1 MKTMTESTFAIS
13 AFPSADTILTPKVRR
28 IGSVRSQTLIAMA
41 RKLSAI
47 ALCTALMT
55 VLSSQVFAETG
66 TLTITPNTYDFKDH
80 DIGTTDK
87 TIFRVQNQG
96 TSKLAVIRVWIAG
109 SANNYFVDQNAC
121 DKTLDPRESCNV
133 TVGFAPLDDRTIDEK
148 NRPSLQ
154 IEYSIDDHKSYV
166 ASNLLGSGHFPDLS
180 VSPSQIQFVPQR
192 ISTFSAAQIITITNP
207 QKGTGARTISSVS
220 GSGDF
225 LIQSQSCTQ
234 PLKVGDSCT
243 IVVNFSPKRSGLVQ
257 GTLRVTSD
265 SLRSPHEI
273 TLTGEAV
280 DCWDGAHCIPR
291 SHELLAVILFAGLY
305 WLGMLLVRWNR
316 VAKSTRRLL
325 AAQIGSS
332 TVQLAYLVQL
342 GNAVGQIGDL
352 FSSAQNLFEKQKF
365 YERIADF
372 LFWSRGQEITGWG
385 YIHEAEIQMAKFL
398 PVETV
403 KARLE
408 SAQRD
413 LKTLNTTSAE
423 SQANDIQ
430 QALSGTP
437 PASLDRCKALLAEAL
452 NTNYNK
458 TDGDFADLVSWQNK
472 TGWLVACGL
481 LLIVG
486 LSATLDHAVL
496 FLVGGT
502 GGLLSRLSR
511 SLQRKDVPTD
521 YGASWTTLFLSPVV
535 GALGGWTGILLASV
549 AVKVGVLGNVFNV
562 DWNDTYGPITLGLAL
577 LFGVSER
584 AFDSVLSKLDDKVA
598 GPASTN
604 QSGQQAGLKLTTDGN
619 LPSGTVGQ
627 DYRAELKAIGGAGSL
642 TWTRTAGS
650 LPDGLTMDSSGVIS
664 GNPLASAASKTFA
677 FTAEVND
684 GGSKQS
690 QQFTIKVN

>member
-1 MKTMTESTFAIS
+1 MKKITESIFAIS
-13 AFPSADTILTPKVRR
+13 AFRSADTFFGPNVRR
-28 IGSVRSQTLIAMA
+28 IGSVCSQAPIVTP

-47 ALCTALMT
+47 ALCIVLMSI
-55 VLSSQVFAETG
+55 LSSQAFAETEP
-66 TLTITPNTYDFKDH
+66 LAITPNTYDFKDH

-87 TIFRVQNQG
+87 TIFKIQNQG
-96 TSKLAVIRVWIAG
+96 TSKLTVMRVWIAG
-109 SANNYFVDQNAC
+109 SANDYFIDQNDC
-121 DKTLDPRESCNV
+121 DKTLDSREFCSV
-133 TVGFAPLDDRTIDEK
+133 TVGFSPVDDRTIDEK
-148 NRPSLQ
+148 SRPSLQ
-154 IEYSIDDHKSYV
+154 LEYSIGDHKSYV
-166 ASNLLGSGHFPDLS
+166 SSKLLGSGHFPDLS
-180 VSPSQIQFVPQR
+180 VSPSQIQFAPQR
-192 ISTFSAAQIITITNP
+192 ISTLSAAQIITITNP
-207 QKGTGARTISSVS
+207 QKGGSTRTISTVS
-220 GSGDF
+220 GTGDF
-225 LIQSQSCTQ
+225 LIQSQSCAQ

-243 IVVNFSPKRSGLVQ
+243 VVVNFSPKWSGLAQ
-257 GTLRVTSD
+257 GMLRVTSD
-265 SLRSPHEI
+265 SQRSPHEI
-273 TLTGEAV
+273 TLTGHGI
-280 DCWDGAHCIPR
+280 DCWDGTHCVSR

-332 TVQLAYLVQL
+332 IVQLAYLVQL

-352 FSSAQNLFEKQKF
+352 FSAARNLFEKQKF

-385 YIHEAEIQMAKFL
+385 YVHEAEIQMAKFL
-398 PVETV
+398 PTETV
-403 KARLE
+403 RARLE
-408 SAQRD
+408 TAQRD

-437 PASLDRCKALLAEAL
+437 PASLDRCQALLAEAL

-458 TDGDFADLVSWQNK
+458 SDGDFADLVSWQNK

-535 GALGGWTGILLASV
+535 GALGGWTGILLATV
-549 AVKVGVLGNVFNV
+549 AVKVGVLGSVFSV
-562 DWNDTYGPITLGLAL
+562 DWNDTYGAITLGLAL

-604 QSGQQAGLKLTTDGN
+604 QSGQKAGLKITTDAN

-627 DYRAELKAIGGAGSL
+627 DYRAELKATGGAGSL
-642 TWTRTAGS
+642 TWTKTGGS
-650 LPDGLTMDSSGVIS
+650 LPDGLTMDSNGVVS
-664 GNPLASAASKTFA
+664 NRPLASATAKTFT

-684 GGSKQS
+684 GSSKQS
-690 QQFTIKVN
+690 QQFTINVN